1 MKKNPI
7 STRRIFPSSQI
18 PPSSVISYGVF
29 LLVFVTLVT
38 FLLIRT
44 SSQQDNLINM
54 NSRLIDLEQK
64 VQQSVTSS
72 EVTVETLSDDLKEVN
87 REIRKLWDLSNKRN
101 KKRIATLE
109 DQLKAID
116 SSITEIFTQSQEI
129 RLISKEFSKSISDIK
144 TRVAKIDTS
153 SLSSSDYEIRIKELE
168 EAIDS
173 MDSFRRQTTQ
183 SIIKLKDELSKVISE
198 AESSESNSLLIEN

>member
-173 MDSFRRQTTQ
+173 MDSFRRQTNK

>member
-38 FLLIRT
+38 FLLIRS

-173 MDSFRRQTTQ
+173 MDSFRRQTNQ

-198 AESSESNSLLIEN
+198 AESSESNSLPIEN

>member
-1 MKKNPI
+1 
-7 STRRIFPSSQI
+7 
-18 PPSSVISYGVF
+18 
-29 LLVFVTLVT
+29 
-38 FLLIRT
+38 
-44 SSQQDNLINM
+44 M

-173 MDSFRRQTTQ
+173 MDSFRRQTNQ

>member
-116 SSITEIFTQSQEI
+116 S
-129 RLISKEFSKSISDIK
+129 
-144 TRVAKIDTS
+144 
-153 SLSSSDYEIRIKELE
+153 
-168 EAIDS
+168 
-173 MDSFRRQTTQ
+173 MDSFRRQTNQ
-183 SIIKLKDELSKVISE
+183 SIIKLKDELSKVITE

>member
-173 MDSFRRQTTQ
+173 MDSFRRQTNQ
-183 SIIKLKDELSKVISE
+183 SIIKLKDELSKVITE

>member
-173 MDSFRRQTTQ
+173 MDSFRRQTNQ
-183 SIIKLKDELSKVISE
+183 SIIKLKDEL
-198 AESSESNSLLIEN
+198 

>member
-173 MDSFRRQTTQ
+173 MDSFRRQTNQ
-183 SIIKLKDELSKVISE
+183 SIIKLKNELSKVISE

>member
-173 MDSFRRQTTQ
+173 MDSFRRQTNQ

>member
-1 MKKNPI
+1 M
-7 STRRIFPSSQI
+7 
-18 PPSSVISYGVF
+18 
-29 LLVFVTLVT
+29 
-38 FLLIRT
+38 
-44 SSQQDNLINM
+44 
-54 NSRLIDLEQK
+54 
-64 VQQSVTSS
+64 
-72 EVTVETLSDDLKEVN
+72 
-87 REIRKLWDLSNKRN
+87 SNKRN

-173 MDSFRRQTTQ
+173 MDSFRRQTNQ
-183 SIIKLKDELSKVISE
+183 SIIKLKDELSKVITE

>member
-109 DQLKAID
+109 DQLL
-116 SSITEIFTQSQEI
+116 S
-129 RLISKEFSKSISDIK
+129 LIHI
-144 TRVAKIDTS
+144 
-153 SLSSSDYEIRIKELE
+153 
-168 EAIDS
+168 
-173 MDSFRRQTTQ
+173 
-183 SIIKLKDELSKVISE
+183 
-198 AESSESNSLLIEN
+198 

>member
-1 MKKNPI
+1 
-7 STRRIFPSSQI
+7 
-18 PPSSVISYGVF
+18 
-29 LLVFVTLVT
+29 
-38 FLLIRT
+38 
-44 SSQQDNLINM
+44 M

-173 MDSFRRQTTQ
+173 MDSFRRQTNQ
-183 SIIKLKDELSKVISE
+183 SIIKLKDELSKVITE

>member
-7 STRRIFPSSQI
+7 STRRIFPSSQV

-29 LLVFVTLVT
+29 LLVFII
-38 FLLIRT
+38 LISIMLFRT
-44 SSQQDNLINM
+44 SSQQENLINM
-54 NSRLIDLEQK
+54 NSRLIDLEQQ
-64 VQQSVTSS
+64 VQKSVQSS

-101 KKRIATLE
+101 KQRIATLE
-109 DQLKAID
+109 DQLNSID
-116 SSITEIFTQSQEI
+116 SSIKEIFTQSQEI

-153 SLSSSDYEIRIKELE
+153 SLSSPDYELRIKDLE
-168 EAIDS
+168 EAVNS
-173 MDSFRRQTTQ
+173 MDSFRRQTNQ
-183 SIIKLKDELSKVISE
+183 SIVDIQTLINESKNSPMELTSP
-198 AESSESNSLLIEN
+198 

>member
-29 LLVFVTLVT
+29 LLVFVILVT

-173 MDSFRRQTTQ
+173 MDSFRRQTNQ
-183 SIIKLKDELSKVISE
+183 SIIKLKDELSKVITE

>member
-29 LLVFVTLVT
+29 LLVFVILVT

-129 RLISKEFSKSISDIK
+129 RLISKEFSKSISVIK

-173 MDSFRRQTTQ
+173 MDSFRRQTNQ

-198 AESSESNSLLIEN
+198 AESSKSNSLLIEN

>member
-29 LLVFVTLVT
+29 LLVFVILVT

-153 SLSSSDYEIRIKELE
+153 SLSSSDFEIRIKELE
-168 EAIDS
+168 EAVDS
-173 MDSFRRQTTQ
+173 MDSFRRQTNQ
-183 SIIKLKDELSKVISE
+183 SIIKLKDELSKVISDS
-198 AESSESNSLLIEN
+198 ESLESNSLPIEN

>member
-1 MKKNPI
+1 M
-7 STRRIFPSSQI
+7 
-18 PPSSVISYGVF
+18 
-29 LLVFVTLVT
+29 
-38 FLLIRT
+38 
-44 SSQQDNLINM
+44 
-54 NSRLIDLEQK
+54 EQK

-144 TRVAKIDTS
+144 TRVAKLI
-153 SLSSSDYEIRIKELE
+153 
-168 EAIDS
+168 
-173 MDSFRRQTTQ
+173 
-183 SIIKLKDELSKVISE
+183 
-198 AESSESNSLLIEN
+198 LLH

>member
-29 LLVFVTLVT
+29 LLVFVTLET
-38 FLLIRT
+38 LLLIRT

-72 EVTVETLSDDLKEVN
+72 EVTVETLSNDLKEVN

-173 MDSFRRQTTQ
+173 MDSFRRQTNQ

>member
-29 LLVFVTLVT
+29 LLVFVALVT

-101 KKRIATLE
+101 KKRISTLE

-173 MDSFRRQTTQ
+173 MDSFRRQTNQ

-198 AESSESNSLLIEN
+198 AESSKSNSLLIEN